1 MRFGED
7 DASMTMMIAPPG
19 LKGVSV
25 ADTALGD
32 VRGDESFY
40 HYREYPAPDLART
53 RTVEE
58 VWQLMFDGAL
68 PTTDEQRHEFSSAV
82 RSARAIDA
90 SLDPSLAAIAR
101 VVRDPLDGLRAMI
114 PLVGAASDMHPTV
127 DIDAQQRR
135 ADAVLLCAQ
144 TPTILAAFHRLAL
157 GLAPLEPDPQL
168 GHGAYYLYLMRGELP
183 SDAHARAIE
192 TYLVATIDHG
202 FNASTFTTRV
212 ITSTGADVA
221 GAVTGGIAAL
231 SGPLH
236 GGAPSR
242 AVEMIE
248 SIGDPEN
255 TERWLAEHLAA
266 GRKVMGFGHAVYR
279 SEDPRSRLMR
289 EVAEQLGGDLIERA
303 IGIESRVLAYMQ
315 AAKPDAVIQTNV
327 EFYAG
332 VVMEQCGLP
341 RAMFTP
347 TFNVSR
353 IIGWCAHVL
362 EQAANNKI
370 IRPSARY
377 IGPEPR

>member
-1 MRFGED
+1 
-7 DASMTMMIAPPG
+7 MTTMIAPPG
-19 LKGVSV
+19 LKGVTV
-25 ADTALGD
+25 ADTAVGD
-32 VRGDESFY
+32 VRGTESFY
-40 HYREYPAPDLART
+40 HYRQYSAPDLART

-68 PTTDEQRHEFSSAV
+68 PSTDQERQDFATSVRAV
-82 RSARAIDA
+82 RA
-90 SLDPSLAAIAR
+90 LDPRLEPPLAAIAR
-101 VVRDPLDGLRAMI
+101 VARDPLDGLRAML
-114 PLVGAASDMHPTV
+114 PLIGAASDMRPTV
-127 DIDAQQRR
+127 DIDARRRR
-135 ADAVLLCAQ
+135 ADALVLCAQ
-144 TPTILAAFHRLAL
+144 TPTVLAAFHRLAE
-157 GLAPLEPDPQL
+157 GRQPLVPDAQL
-168 GHGAYYLYLMRGELP
+168 GHGANYLFLMRGELP
-183 SDAHARAIE
+183 SEAHARAIE

-202 FNASTFTTRV
+202 FNASTFTSRV

-221 GAVTGGIAAL
+221 GAVTGGVAAL

-248 SIGDPEN
+248 SIGDPDN
-255 TERWLAEHLAA
+255 TERWLAAHLAA
-266 GRKVMGFGHAVYR
+266 GNKVMGFGHAVYR

-289 EVAEQLGGDLIERA
+289 EVAAGLGGELIERA
-303 IGIESRVLAYMQ
+303 IRIEARVLAYMQ
-315 AAKPDAVIQTNV
+315 DAKPDAVIQTNV

-341 RAMFTP
+341 RSMFTP

-353 IIGWCAHVL
+353 IIGWCAHIL

-377 IGPEPR
+377 IGPEPH

>member
-1 MRFGED
+1 
-7 DASMTMMIAPPG
+7 MTMIAPPG
-19 LKGVSV
+19 LKGVTV
-25 ADTALGD
+25 ADTTVGD
-32 VRGDESFY
+32 VRGSESFY
-40 HYREYPAPDLART
+40 HYRQYSAPDLARS

-68 PTTDEQRHEFSSAV
+68 PANDEERRKFSRSV
-82 RSARAIDA
+82 RGVRA
-90 SLDPSLAAIAR
+90 LDPRLAEPLAAIAR
-101 VVRDPLDGLRAMI
+101 VVRDPLDGFRALV
-114 PLVGAASDMHPTV
+114 PLVGAGHDMRPTV
-127 DIDAQQRR
+127 DIDAAQRR
-135 ADAVLLCAQ
+135 ADALLLCAQ
-144 TPTILAAFHRLAL
+144 TPTILAAFHRLAH
-157 GLAPLEPDPQL
+157 GQAPLAPDDDL
-168 GHGAYYLYLMRGELP
+168 GHAANYLHLVRGERP
-183 SDAHARAIE
+183 SEAHARAIE

-202 FNASTFTTRV
+202 FNASTFTSRV

-248 SIGDPEN
+248 AIGDPDN
-255 TERWLAEHLAA
+255 TERWLAAHLAA

-279 SEDPRSRLMR
+279 GEDPRSRLMR
-289 EVAEQLGGDLIERA
+289 EVAESLGGELIERA
-303 IGIESRVLAYMQ
+303 IPIEQRVLAYMQ
-315 AAKPDAVIQTNV
+315 QAKPDAVIQTNV

-341 RAMFTP
+341 RDMFTP

-353 IIGWCAHVL
+353 IIGWCAHIL

-377 IGPEPR
+377 VGPEPH

>member
-1 MRFGED
+1 
-7 DASMTMMIAPPG
+7 MTMIAPPG
-19 LKGVSV
+19 LKGVTV
-25 ADTALGD
+25 ADTAVGD
-32 VRGDESFY
+32 VRGAASFY
-40 HYREYPAPDLART
+40 HYREYSAPELART

-68 PTTDEQRHEFSSAV
+68 PSTDTQRQAFADSV
-82 RSARAIDA
+82 RAARALDA
-90 SLDPSLAAIAR
+90 VLEPSLTAIAR
-101 VVRDPLDGLRAMI
+101 VARDPLDGLRAMV
-114 PLVGAASDMHPTV
+114 PLIGAAHGMQPTV
-127 DIDAQQRR
+127 DIEAEQRR
-135 ADAVLLCAQ
+135 ADALLLCAL
-144 TPTILAAFHRLAL
+144 TPTVLAAFYRLAE
-157 GLAPLEPDPQL
+157 GQVPLPPDPGL
-168 GHGAYYLYLMRGELP
+168 GHAANYLYLMRGDVP

-202 FNASTFTTRV
+202 FNASTFTSRV

-221 GAVTGGIAAL
+221 GAVTGGVAAL

-242 AVEMIE
+242 AVEMIDG
-248 SIGDPEN
+248 IGDPVN
-255 TERWLAEHLAA
+255 TERWLAAHLAA

-279 SEDPRSRLMR
+279 GEDPRSRLMR
-289 EVAEQLGGDLIERA
+289 EVAEGLGGELIERA
-303 IGIESRVLAYMQ
+303 IPIEQRVLAYMQ

-332 VVMEQCGLP
+332 IVMEQCGLP
-341 RAMFTP
+341 RSMFTP

-353 IIGWCAHVL
+353 IIGWCAHIL

-377 IGPEPR
+377 VGPQPH

>member
-1 MRFGED
+1 MWARED
-7 DASMTMMIAPPG
+7 DAAMTMIAPPG
-19 LKGVSV
+19 LKGVTV
-25 ADTALGD
+25 ADTTVGD
-32 VRGDESFY
+32 VRGAESFY
-40 HYREYPAPDLART
+40 HYRQYSAPDLART

-68 PTTDEQRHEFSSAV
+68 PANDEARRAFSQSV
-82 RSARAIDA
+82 RGVRA
-90 SLDPSLAAIAR
+90 LDPRLAEPLAAVAR
-101 VVRDPLDGLRAMI
+101 VVRDPLDGFRALV
-114 PLVGAASDMHPTV
+114 PLIGAVHDMRPTV
-127 DIDAQQRR
+127 DIDAAQRR
-135 ADAVLLCAQ
+135 ADALLLCAQ
-144 TPTILAAFHRLAL
+144 APTVLAAFHRLAH
-157 GLAPLEPDPQL
+157 GQAPLAPDAEL
-168 GHGAYYLYLMRGELP
+168 GHAANYLYLVRGQRP
-183 SDAHARAIE
+183 SEAHARAIE

-202 FNASTFTTRV
+202 FNASTFTSRV

-248 SIGDPEN
+248 AIGDPDN
-255 TERWLAEHLAA
+255 TERWLAAHLAA

-279 SEDPRSRLMR
+279 GEDPRSRLMR
-289 EVAEQLGGDLIERA
+289 EVAESLGGELIERA
-303 IGIESRVLAYMQ
+303 IPIEQRVLAYMQ
-315 AAKPDAVIQTNV
+315 QAKPDAVIQTNV

-341 RAMFTP
+341 REMFTP

-353 IIGWCAHVL
+353 IIGWCAHIL

-377 IGPEPR
+377 VGPEPH

>member
-1 MRFGED
+1 MI
-7 DASMTMMIAPPG
+7 AAMTAMIAPPG
-19 LKGVSV
+19 LKGLSV

-32 VRGDESFY
+32 VRGTESFY
-40 HYREYPAPDLART
+40 HYREYSAPDLART
-53 RTVEE
+53 RAVEE

-68 PTTDEQRHEFSSAV
+68 PSTDQQRQEFATSVRAV
-82 RSARAIDA
+82 RA
-90 SLDPSLAAIAR
+90 LDPKLEPSLVAIAG
-101 VVRDPLDGLRAMI
+101 VVRDPLDGLRAVL
-114 PLVGAASDMHPTV
+114 PLIGAVRDMHPTV
-127 DIDAQQRR
+127 DIDHAQRR
-135 ADAVLLCAQ
+135 ADALVLCAQ
-144 TPTILAAFHRLAL
+144 TPTVLAAFHRLAQGL
-157 GLAPLEPDPQL
+157 PPLAPDAQL
-168 GHGAYYLYLMRGELP
+168 GHGANYLYLMRGELP
-183 SDAHARAIE
+183 TDAHARAIE

-221 GAVTGGIAAL
+221 GAVTGGVAAL

-248 SIGDPEN
+248 DIGDPDN
-255 TERWLAEHLAA
+255 TERWLAAHLAA
-266 GRKVMGFGHAVYR
+266 GKKVMGFGHAVYR
-279 SEDPRSRLMR
+279 SEDPRSRLLR
-289 EVAEQLGGDLIERA
+289 EVAEGLGGELIERA
-303 IGIESRVLAYMQ
+303 IRIEGRVLAYMQ
-315 AAKPDAVIQTNV
+315 EAKADAVIQTNV

-341 RAMFTP
+341 RSMFTP

-377 IGPEPR
+377 IGPEPH

>member
-1 MRFGED
+1 
-7 DASMTMMIAPPG
+7 MTMIAPPG

-25 ADTALGD
+25 ADTAVGD
-32 VRGDESFY
+32 VRGSESFY
-40 HYREYPAPDLART
+40 HYREFSAPDLART

-68 PTTDEQRHEFSSAV
+68 PVTDEQRQAFATSV
-82 RSARAIDA
+82 RNVRALDAR
-90 SLDPSLAAIAR
+90 LEPTLAAIAR
-101 VVRDPLDGLRAMI
+101 VARDPLDGLRAML
-114 PLVGAASDMHPTV
+114 PLIGAVNDMHPTV
-127 DIDAQQRR
+127 DIDARQRR
-135 ADAVLLCAQ
+135 ADAVVLCAQ
-144 TPTILAAFHRLAL
+144 TPTVLAAFHRLAE
-157 GLAPLEPDPQL
+157 GQKPLAPDPQL
-168 GHGAYYLYLMRGELP
+168 GHGANFLYSMRGKAP
-183 SDAHARAIE
+183 SEAHARAIE

-202 FNASTFTTRV
+202 FNASTFTSRV
-212 ITSTGADVA
+212 VTSTGADVA
-221 GAVTGGIAAL
+221 GAVTGGVAAL

-248 SIGDPEN
+248 GIGDPDN
-255 TERWLAEHLAA
+255 TERWLADHLAS
-266 GRKVMGFGHAVYR
+266 GKKVMGFGHAVYR

-289 EVAEQLGGDLIERA
+289 EVAEGLGGDLIERA
-303 IGIESRVLAYMQ
+303 IRIEARVLAYMQ

-341 RAMFTP
+341 RSMFTP
-347 TFNVSR
+347 AFNVSR
-353 IIGWCAHVL
+353 IIGWCAHIL

-377 IGPEPR
+377 IGPEPH

>member
-1 MRFGED
+1 
-7 DASMTMMIAPPG
+7 MTMIAPPG

-25 ADTALGD
+25 ADTAVGD
-32 VRGDESFY
+32 VRGNESFY
-40 HYREYPAPDLART
+40 HYREYSAPDLART

-68 PTTDEQRHEFSSAV
+68 PANDEQRRAFSASVRAV
-82 RSARAIDA
+82 RAIDPR
-90 SLDPSLAAIAR
+90 LEPSLAAIAR
-101 VVRDPLDGLRAMI
+101 VARDPLDGLRALL
-114 PLVGAASDMHPTV
+114 PLIGAVSDMHPTV
-127 DIDAQQRR
+127 DIDARQRR
-135 ADAVLLCAQ
+135 ADALVLCAQ
-144 TPTILAAFHRLAL
+144 TPTVLAAFHRLAA
-157 GLAPLEPDPQL
+157 GLTPLVPDPRL
-168 GHGAYYLYLMRGELP
+168 GHGANYLYLMRGELP
-183 SDAHARAIE
+183 TDAQARAIE

-202 FNASTFTTRV
+202 FNASTFTSRV

-221 GAVTGGIAAL
+221 GAVSGGIAAL

-248 SIGDPEN
+248 GIGDPDD
-255 TERWLAEHLAA
+255 TERWLTAHLAS
-266 GRKVMGFGHAVYR
+266 GKKVMGFGHAVYR

-289 EVAEQLGGDLIERA
+289 EVAEGLGGDLIERA
-303 IGIESRVLAYMQ
+303 IRIESRVLAFMQ
-315 AAKPDAVIQTNV
+315 EAKPDAVIQTNV
-327 EFYAG
+327 EIYAG

-341 RAMFTP
+341 RSMFTP

-353 IIGWCAHVL
+353 IIGWCAHIL

-377 IGPEPR
+377 VGPEPR

>member
-1 MRFGED
+1 
-7 DASMTMMIAPPG
+7 MTMIAPPG

-25 ADTALGD
+25 ADTAVGD
-32 VRGDESFY
+32 VRGTESFY
-40 HYREYPAPDLART
+40 HYREYPAPELART
-53 RTVEE
+53 RSVEE

-68 PTTDEQRHEFSSAV
+68 PATDEQRQAFSASVRAV
-82 RSARAIDA
+82 RAMDA
-90 SLDPSLAAIAR
+90 TLAPSLAAIAG
-101 VVRDPLDGLRAMI
+101 VVRDPLDGLRSLL
-114 PLVGAASDMHPTV
+114 PLIGAVNDMRPTV

-135 ADAVLLCAQ
+135 ADALVLCAQ
-144 TPTILAAFHRLAL
+144 TPTILAAFHRLAQ
-157 GLAPLEPDPQL
+157 GLPPLAPDPQL
-168 GHGAYYLYLMRGELP
+168 GHAANYLYLMRGEVP
-183 SDAHARAIE
+183 ADAHARAIE

-202 FNASTFTTRV
+202 FNASTFTSRV

-221 GAVTGGIAAL
+221 GAVSGGVAAL

-248 SIGDPEN
+248 AIGDPDN

-266 GRKVMGFGHAVYR
+266 GKKVMGFGHAVYR

-289 EVAEQLGGDLIERA
+289 EVAERLGGDLVERA
-303 IGIESRVLAYMQ
+303 IPIESRVLAYMQ

-341 RAMFTP
+341 HSMFTP

-353 IIGWCAHVL
+353 IIGWCAHII